1 MFASSSLPEHLA
13 RGVVG
18 FGALVAAV
26 ILARTPGAGP
36 AAGSAALAL
45 LALLILRGCPVCWTV
60 GMVETVIK
68 ARRGGGDSS

>member
-1 MFASSSLPEHLA
+1 MFASSSLLEHLA

-18 FGALVAAV
+18 FGALVVAV

-60 GMVETVIK
+60 GLVETLQKV
-68 ARRGGGDSS
+68 RRGRS